1 MENKLKILICDDN
14 IAVHESLS
22 AYFKDENM
30 ECVSVFDGAEALD
43 KITNGHFDVIILDIM
58 MPKMFGTDVCR
69 EIRKTSDIPII
80 MLSARGE
87 EFDRI
92 LGLELGAD
100 DYITKPFSPREVVV
114 RVRTILKRLKP
125 QNASQI
131 SQRCIVIGEMTIDVE
146 GYEVKVSDKKLKL
159 TPKETETLIYLA
171 QNRNKVLTREQI
183 LNRVWGYDYF
193 GDTRAVDTLVKRLRQ
208 KFPASDKGFEIKA
221 IYGVGYK
228 LEVHP

>member
-1 MENKLKILICDDN
+1 MNNKLKILICDDN

-22 AYFKDENM
+22 AYLKAENM
-30 ECVSVFDGAEALD
+30 DCFSVYDGVEALN
-43 KITNGHFDVIILDIM
+43 KVKSEHFDIIVLDIM
-58 MPKMFGTDVCR
+58 MPKMYGTDVCR
-69 EIRKTSDIPII
+69 EIRKTNDIPII

-100 DYITKPFSPREVVV
+100 DYITKPFSPREIVA
-114 RVRTILKRLKP
+114 RIRTILKRLQP
-125 QNASQI
+125 QSILQSSQG
-131 SQRCIVIGEMTIDVE
+131 RIVIGEMTIDVE
-146 GYEVKVSDKKLKL
+146 GYEARVTDIKLEL
-159 TPKETETLIYLA
+159 TPKEIETLIYLA
-171 QNRNKVLTREQI
+171 QNKNKVLTREQI

-193 GDTRAVDTLVKRLRQ
+193 GDTRAVDTLIKRLRQ

-228 LEVHP
+228 LEATQ

>member
-1 MENKLKILICDDN
+1 MNNKLKILICDDN

-22 AYFKDENM
+22 AYLKAENM
-30 ECVSVFDGAEALD
+30 DCFSAYDGVEALN
-43 KITNGHFDVIILDIM
+43 KIKNEHYDIIILDIM

-69 EIRKTSDIPII
+69 EIRKTNDIPII

-100 DYITKPFSPREVVV
+100 DYITKPFSPREIVV
-114 RVRTILKRLKP
+114 RVRTILKRLQP
-125 QNASQI
+125 QSTFQSRQGRIA
-131 SQRCIVIGEMTIDVE
+131 IGEMTIDVE
-146 GYEVKVSDKKLKL
+146 GYEARVTDIKLEL
-159 TPKETETLIYLA
+159 TPKEIETLIYLA

-193 GDTRAVDTLVKRLRQ
+193 GDTRAVDTLIKRLRQ
-208 KFPASDKGFEIKA
+208 KFPDSDKGFEIKA

-228 LEVHP
+228 LEVGP